1 MKAEELFV
9 GALVCVNRDGL
20 CIKKDTIVEVRAVDA
35 DDKLIEK
42 GLIGSA
48 HCRPLDDNQF
58 DGGIWCEYLD
68 PIPIT
73 PEILEKNF
81 EKKTYYGIFDDYY
94 DFEIREYSDGMY
106 IINYHSCEMALPP
119 TQIVGICFVHEL
131 QHCLALLGIGRQI
144 ELPEED

>member
-9 GALVCVNRDGL
+9 GALVRVNRDGL

-42 GLIGSA
+42 GLVGSA

-58 DGGIWCEYLD
+58 DGGIWCEYLE
-68 PIPIT
+68 PIPLT

-81 EKKTYYGIFDDYY
+81 ERKTFYGIYDDYY
-94 DFEIREYSDGMY
+94 DLDIREYSDGLY
-106 IINYHSCEMALPP
+106 IATYHSCEFNIPDQTIHLSW
-119 TQIVGICFVHEL
+119 VHEL
-131 QHCLALLGIGRQI
+131 QHFMRHCGIEKKIAL
-144 ELPEED
+144 

>member
-1 MKAEELFV
+1 MKANEIMPGDYFR
-9 GALVCVNRDGL
+9 VNHDHL

-42 GLIGSA
+42 GLVGSA
-48 HCRPLDDNQF
+48 HCRPLDKMQF

-81 EKKTYYGIFDDYY
+81 EKKTFYGIYDDYF
-94 DFEIREYSDGMY
+94 DLDIREYTDSLY
-106 IINYHSCEMALPP
+106 IVTYHSCEFNIPDQA
-119 TQIVGICFVHEL
+119 IHISWVHEL
-131 QHCLALLGIGRQI
+131 QHFLVHCCI
-144 ELPEED
+144 EKEIVL